1 MPFATIPVM
10 LSRSD
15 FKVAILKQP
24 SILQYSVESNMRPK
38 IEYLRHNLLL
48 DESSIKKVVR
58 AAPTFLGLSLEANIK
73 PKIDL
78 LTNQCGLSLE
88 EVGGM
93 ITTVPQIILL
103 SSKKKIGPCIDFLST
118 ELKFDDLGDVGD
130 LLVSFPRILTHSV
143 DSISVK
149 IEMIAD
155 ALEEEGSHS
164 DSAKNE
170 AVKIVRGNP
179 SILVTSKNVFVSRL
193 AKYKSSNIM
202 LVDGLKPKSVGR
214 KRIVSA
220 KKMDVG
226 MEGLTIDDARSV
238 IEVTR
243 NSTATSI
250 YSGIRDATEILDIST
265 SVIDSACGEGIK
277 LKGGQLRYK
286 KRQSATSQTPK
297 ILFGD
302 IEETPMALYDE
313 TAKEINISAFCSGSV
328 YPSDDI
334 NSVRGFRKAGGIA
347 IYIPRVAKAGETFEA
362 KFEEAIK
369 MSFGM
374 IYPRNGK
381 NLQFGLVKAGF
392 PFLRPSRARC
402 ELYACHG
409 ALKVILQLLKQAAE
423 VENMQEKT
431 VNAIIYTDSTYAL
444 NLLKDTD
451 ALLDWGSVPMQ
462 EDAVFDVNGPI
473 SLTNPDL
480 LFPLTKTMFRMTNN
494 AVINRRRNKRLCI
507 GKEVNIYFRH
517 TSDLAFDKRN
527 IKRSKD
533 LYEEAKLA
541 ATWQYKKS

>member
-1 MPFATIPVM
+1 MLFAAIPVII
-10 LSRSD
+10 SRND
-15 FKVAILKQP
+15 FKVALLKQP

-38 IEYLRHNLLL
+38 IEFFRHKLLL
-48 DESSIKKVVR
+48 DESSIRKVVR
-58 AAPTFLGLSLEANIK
+58 TAPTFLGLSLEGNIK

-88 EVGGM
+88 EIGGM

-103 SSKKKIGPCIDFLST
+103 SSKKKIGPCIDFLLT
-118 ELKFDDLGDVGD
+118 ELNFDDLGDVGD

-149 IEMIAD
+149 IKMIAD
-155 ALEEEGSHS
+155 ALQEEGYHS
-164 DSAKNE
+164 DIAKNE

-179 SILVTSKNVFVSRL
+179 SILVTSKNVFVNRL

-220 KKMDVG
+220 KKMDESI
-226 MEGLTIDDARSV
+226 EGLTMDDTRSL

-243 NSTATSI
+243 NNTVSSV
-250 YSGIRDATEILDIST
+250 YSGIRDATEMLDITT
-265 SVIDSACGEGIK
+265 SAIDSTRTGGIK
-277 LKGGQLRYK
+277 LNNGQLRFE
-286 KRQSATSQTPK
+286 KRQSAPSQTPK
-297 ILFGD
+297 IFYRD
-302 IEETPMALYDE
+302 IEETPMGLYDE
-313 TAKEINISAFCSGSV
+313 NAKEINISAFCSGSV

-347 IYIPRVAKAGETFEA
+347 IIVPRVAKAGETFEA
-362 KFEEAIK
+362 KFEEAVK

-374 IYPRNGK
+374 IFPRDGE
-381 NLQFGLVKAGF
+381 NLKFGLVKAGF

-402 ELYACHG
+402 ELYACHS

-431 VNAIIYTDSTYAL
+431 VNAIIYTDSTYAW
-444 NLLKDTD
+444 NLLKDSDT
-451 ALLDWGSVPMQ
+451 LLDLGFVPMQ
-462 EDAVFDVNGPI
+462 EDAVFDVDGPL
-473 SLTNPDL
+473 SLANPDL

-507 GKEVNIYFRH
+507 GKEVSICFRH

-527 IKRSKD
+527 IKRSKE